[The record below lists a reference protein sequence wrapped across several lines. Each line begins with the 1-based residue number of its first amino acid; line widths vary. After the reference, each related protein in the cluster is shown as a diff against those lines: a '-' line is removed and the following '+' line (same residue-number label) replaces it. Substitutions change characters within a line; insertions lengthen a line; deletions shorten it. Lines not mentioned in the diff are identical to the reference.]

1 MISESNALATK
12 PPRRIHWYSIGPM
25 NNETM
30 DKSNTYQSQ
39 RRTESGN
46 LNGQTSE
53 LHVLISSENYRGL
66 PAITANC

>member
-39 RRTESGN
+39 VERKAATLMDKR
-46 LNGQTSE
+46 LNYT
-53 LHVLISSENYRGL
+53 
-66 PAITANC
+66 C